1 MCHSS
6 PVNPRRFKI
15 STRLLL
21 AFFSL
26 IVLMCG
32 LSAAAWVKMTRLEDQ
47 FNLVMQD
54 RYVKVRLTQQ
64 IRDEARILEAAVLE
78 RLLETDAGTAQK
90 IEERLAS
97 TATSV
102 DRDLA
107 RMATLITTP
116 KAQELMQHLTG
127 LRSAQASVLQQ
138 MLAQLKDGQVDAA
151 RALQHDRLK
160 PLATDLGL
168 ALDKLLGVGDKLINV
183 AGEQVR
189 EEVASGERQI
199 LVLLA
204 GAVLMAGGLA
214 LWMTRSVTQPLGR
227 ALAVARSVAEGDL
240 SRELQP
246 EPWRDETAQ
255 LLQALADMQQ
265 RLASVV
271 RGVREGAESV
281 AGAAAQIAGGN
292 QDLSARTEHQASALQ
307 QTVAS
312 MDAMGGTVQ
321 HNAESAAQAN
331 RLAQQA
337 EQLASHGGTAVGQ
350 VVRTM
355 HGIRDSAQQMAHI
368 IGTID
373 GIAFQTNILALN
385 AAVEAARA
393 GEQGRG
399 FAVVASEV
407 RVLAQRSGE
416 AAREIRSLIGA
427 STDRAEAG
435 AAEVEQA
442 GRSIDEIVQAI
453 RQVAGLVDEINV
465 ASADQRNGV
474 AQIGQALSSI
484 DSGTQQNAALVEESA
499 AAAESLSTQAGQLV
513 QAVSVFRLAA

>member
-1 MCHSS
+1 
-6 PVNPRRFKI
+6 VNPRRFKI

-21 AFFSL
+21 AFFAL

-32 LSAAAWVKMTRLEDQ
+32 LSAAAWVKMTRLQDQ

-78 RLLETDAGTAQK
+78 RLLETDAASAQQL
-90 IEERLAS
+90 EERLG
-97 TATSV
+97 TSAAAV

-107 RMATLITTP
+107 QMARLITTP

-127 LRSAQASVLQQ
+127 LRSAQAAVQEKLVG
-138 MLAQLKDGQVDAA
+138 LLKAGQVDEA
-151 RALQHDRLK
+151 RALQHEQFK
-160 PLATDLGL
+160 PLATNLGL

-183 AGEQVR
+183 SGEQVNA
-189 EEVASGERQI
+189 EVASGARQI
-199 LVLLA
+199 VVLLA
-204 GAVLMAGGLA
+204 CAVLAAGGLA
-214 LWMTRSVTQPLGR
+214 VWMTRSVTQPLGR
-227 ALAVARSVAEGDL
+227 ALDVARSVAEGDL
-240 SRELQP
+240 SRPLQA
-246 EPWRDETAQ
+246 EPWRDEPAQ

-281 AGAAAQIAGGN
+281 AGAASQIAGGN

-312 MDAMGGTVQ
+312 MEAMGGTVQ
-321 HNAESAAQAN
+321 HNAQSAEQAN
-331 RLAQQA
+331 RLARQA
-337 EQLASHGGTAVGQ
+337 EQLANHGGTAVGQ

-355 HGIRDSAQQMAHI
+355 HGIRDSAQKMANI

-416 AAREIRSLIGA
+416 AAREIRSLIGT

-442 GRSIDEIVQAI
+442 GRSIDEVVQAI
-453 RQVAGLVDEINV
+453 RQVAGLVDEING
-465 ASADQRNGV
+465 ASAEQRSGV

-499 AAAESLSTQAGQLV
+499 AAAESLSAQAGQLV